1 MILVKLLG
9 FGNAMVKRDGLTGE
23 IQDSPMKRAIAFTD
37 TIKHSK
43 IIANEFETVVN
54 NYLTPNATNSYQVD
68 VHHVDGGFNALQKEE
83 EINWLADEEIEENH
97 ARVLSNVR
105 FLTEGIDVPNSD
117 GIIFFSLKKSQ
128 IDIVQ
133 AVGRIMRKYEGKK
146 YGYIILPIVVIN
158 KYNPELDLKK
168 NKEYQV
174 VWQVLNA
181 LRSTDERFEDE
192 VNKLD
197 LNKKKSGRINIIG
210 VGSSPDDDV
219 TEKGKREHGHEQL
232 ALALPQE
239 WKQMQDAFYGTL
251 VKHVGDRLYLEDWSE
266 DVAKLAKM
274 YIRRINDL
282 IASNVGAKAAFDK
295 FITILRYN
303 INNSIDQDQAIQMLA
318 QHLITEPVFDALFG
332 DYSFVQNNIVSRSI
346 NDVISTFKVF
356 GFTKET
362 EKLKSFYDS
371 TKSRASGIDNAAGKQ
386 NLISTLYET
395 FFQKGF
401 KKTTEAM

>member
-251 VKHVGDRLYLEDWSE
+251 VKHVGDRLYLED
-266 DVAKLAKM
+266 
-274 YIRRINDL
+274 
-282 IASNVGAKAAFDK
+282 
-295 FITILRYN
+295 
-303 INNSIDQDQAIQMLA
+303 
-318 QHLITEPVFDALFG
+318 
-332 DYSFVQNNIVSRSI
+332 
-346 NDVISTFKVF
+346 
-356 GFTKET
+356 
-362 EKLKSFYDS
+362 
-371 TKSRASGIDNAAGKQ
+371 
-386 NLISTLYET
+386 
-395 FFQKGF
+395 
-401 KKTTEAM
+401 

>member
-105 FLTEGIDVPNSD
+105 FLTEGIDVPNLD

-371 TKSRASGIDNAAGKQ
+371 TKSRASGIDNAAGK
-386 NLISTLYET
+386 
-395 FFQKGF
+395 
-401 KKTTEAM
+401 